1 MLPCKGSY
9 SPLGRQL
16 NLTSEARLIALLT
29 AHAQTLGVAESCTG
43 GLLAGR
49 LTSVP
54 GASTVFLGG
63 IVAYSNDVKQRLLGV
78 EQVTL
83 ERYGAVSAQ
92 TAMEMA
98 AGAREALGVDYA
110 AAITGIAGPGG
121 GTAEKPVGLVFVA
134 AAGPV
139 GGRVTRSVF
148 EGDRESVRAQSVN
161 AALQLLLE
169 LLDG

>member
-1 MLPCKGSY
+1 MTLES
-9 SPLGRQL
+9 QL
-16 NLTSEARLIALLT
+16 IARLLQGP
-29 AHAQTLGVAESCTG
+29 HWLGVAESCTG

-54 GASTVFLGG
+54 GASAVFAGG
-63 IVAYSNDVKQRLLGV
+63 VVAYSNEVKQRLLGV
-78 EQVTL
+78 QPQTL

-110 AAITGIAGPGG
+110 ASVTGIAGPGG
-121 GTAEKPVGLVFVA
+121 GTEEKPVGLVFVA
-134 AAGPV
+134 VAGPT
-139 GGRVTRSVF
+139 GGKVTRWVF
-148 EGDRESVRAQSVN
+148 TGDRESVRAQSVD
-161 AALQLLLE
+161 AALGLLLE